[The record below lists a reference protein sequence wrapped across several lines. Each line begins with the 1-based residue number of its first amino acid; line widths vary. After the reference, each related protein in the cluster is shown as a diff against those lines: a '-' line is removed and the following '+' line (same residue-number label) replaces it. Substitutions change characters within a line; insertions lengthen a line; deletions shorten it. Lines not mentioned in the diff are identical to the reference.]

1 MTVCWPSLSQ
11 PVDGGLSGDSD
22 ANPVAHRVCDASVKM
37 GAAPNRWI
45 RFDLRVRQSLA
56 AAEQDAPGAPACR
69 VPLPEVR
76 SSR

>member
-22 ANPVAHRVCDASVKM
+22 ANPVVPRVCDTSFKVR
-37 GAAPNRWI
+37 AAPNRLI
-45 RFDLRVRQSLA
+45 HLDLRACQPLA
-56 AAEQDAPGAPACR
+56 AANQDAPDASARR
-69 VPLPEVR
+69 VPSPEVR